1 MYMIQSM
8 PTQHFR
14 NPFLKLLET
23 LVTTRSIYLQEEKN
37 PTSINAVMANC
48 SVMSAIRS
56 GCFLVYCNS
65 FIGGAYRHCV
75 VFRVFPPS
83 VLFAE
88 IGSNDQYHCF
98 AISLFKLLPAKA
110 IGTRRLKSEQYIVLA
125 APP

>member
-48 SVMSAIRS
+48 SVMCRGVFSSTVIHLLGALIVIAS
-56 GCFLVYCNS
+56 SLES
-65 FIGGAYRHCV
+65 FRRQCSLQ
-75 VFRVFPPS
+75 R
-83 VLFAE
+83 

-98 AISLFKLLPAKA
+98 AIRYSNYYQ
-110 IGTRRLKSEQYIVLA
+110 LKPLA
-125 APP
+125 Q